1 MTHQGTDKLVP
12 LISVTPQTPWTKEV
26 ARSNSSQ
33 ICPHPQHNQVAT
45 LKESSSH
52 MKLRWKKIFKWSVW
66 ERQRR
71 RERESC
77 KVTYVHKD
85 MKSLQFWVQLC
96 KSEIYSDFSGK
107 KGTKFCNSHRKNIF
121 SERQLFK
128 WKLSDQEWWKPKP
141 KRISVSNLLL
151 VLRISSDT

>member
-1 MTHQGTDKLVP
+1 MATGCALS
-12 LISVTPQTPWTKEV
+12 LW
-26 ARSNSSQ
+26 A
-33 ICPHPQHNQVAT
+33 CPPSIIFRMLHSR
-45 LKESSSH
+45 ESASH
-52 MKLRWKKIFKWSVW
+52 MKLRWKKILKWSVW

-71 RERESC
+71 RERQSC

-141 KRISVSNLLL
+141 KRISMSNSLL